1 MPDIIKLLRFK
12 SLLRLSEKHYK
23 KRAQIVAYHRFPMAV
38 RQISGAIARRIVCPV
53 APGRKLAKG
62 EIYGMIKFG
71 SRTELYL
78 PCDRFDINVKIGDK
92 VKGGST
98 IIATLKD

>member
-1 MPDIIKLLRFK
+1 MTI
-12 SLLRLSEKHYK
+12 SGTAVSGE
-23 KRAQIVAYHRFPMAV
+23 QTFPVAV

-53 APGRKLAKG
+53 KAGKHLRKG

-78 PCDRFDINVKIGDK
+78 PVGRTELNVKVGDK
-92 VKGGST
+92 VKGGSS
-98 IIATLKD
+98 ILATLTE